1 MLPKAFGIEHG
12 LVELCFCEKTLLLW
26 RSLRLE
32 AIVLLFQL
40 LKSSLKNPPTPAKM
54 GQPPIP

>member
-1 MLPKAFGIEHG
+1 MER
-12 LVELCFCEKTLLLW
+12 LW
-26 RSLRLE
+26 RLLAHSQGQTLNASGLAGLLDLRSTR
-32 AIVLLFQL
+32 